1 MSKWRDRRNRTSR
14 EFFNASLDE
23 RKLRNSIM
31 GETTRS
37 RFIPDAKGSRPNADL
52 TLHHQDKL
60 FNK

>member
-1 MSKWRDRRNRTSR
+1 MSKWRDRRNRSSR

-23 RKLRNSIM
+23 RKLRNSVM

-37 RFIPDAKGSRPNADL
+37 RFIPDSKGFKPHADL
-52 TLHHQDKL
+52 SLHHQEKL